1 VIDPLR
7 PVGSALDPV
16 QPPTAPLRTVRDRRE
31 EEKRRNRHGRTPE
44 DQAAGEGDEPD
55 DGLPHVDVRA

>member
-1 VIDPLR
+1 VTDPLR

-16 QPPTAPLRTVRDRRE
+16 QPPMAPQRTVRDRRE
-31 EEKRRNRHGRTPE
+31 EDERRKRHGRTP
-44 DQAAGEGDEPD
+44 DDRRPGDDEEPD